1 MAKQV
6 ELADVAAQ
14 LAVYGRLATL
24 VTVDADGSPHV
35 GTVEVRLGPAGLEIA
50 VGPSTRANIRANP
63 SVSLSWLR
71 DGDDYQLI
79 VDGIAVVV
87 DDSGPDGLH
96 AAEIA
101 VRSGIL
107 HRLAGRTEGASCR
120 HLGTAH
126 PDVPSA

>member
-1 MAKQV
+1 MGKQV

-24 VTVDADGSPHV
+24 VTVGTDGSPHV
-35 GTVEVRLGPAGLEIA
+35 GTVEVRVGPGGLEIA

-71 DGDDYQLI
+71 DGEVFQLI

-87 DDSGPDGLH
+87 DDCAPDGLH
-96 AAEIA
+96 AAEVT
-101 VRSGIL
+101 VRGGIL
-107 HRLAGRTEGASCR
+107 HRLAGRTDGPSCR
-120 HLGTAH
+120 HLGPAH
-126 PDVPSA
+126 PDVP